1 MEYDKI
7 NELFEPIFQWIK
19 EHYPDGAYFL
29 VDKNSAKLYA
39 NETHTVYSEEIKN
52 YSKNTVSDVFNEI
65 GNTILNDIEEI
76 TVKENKEEEIE
87 KSFFILDQDRLE

>member
-39 NETHTVYSEEIKN
+39 SEMYTVYSEEIKN
-52 YSKNTVSDVFNEI
+52 YSKSVLDDICEK
-65 GNTILNDIEEI
+65 TI
-76 TVKENKEEEIE
+76 ENNNGEEIE
-87 KSFFILDQDRLE
+87 KPFFILDQDRLE